1 MGNELTTSEWI
12 AQRNAQTGDTPEA
25 SKVDT
30 ACQPWFDLATR
41 GTVQADNFV
50 APTQDQKA
58 MMDPFY
64 DLYVAR
70 VKE

>member
-1 MGNELTTSEWI
+1 MTDSEWI
-12 AQRNAQTGDTPEA
+12 AARNAQTGDKPEA

-30 ACQPWFDLATR
+30 ACPPWFDLATR

-50 APTQDQKA
+50 APTTDQKV

-64 DLYVAR
+64 DLYVAG